1 MLLGYHKKGG
11 SFMGQITIYL
21 DTETEKKM
29 HKMIKKKGVSKS
41 RWIAELI
48 REKTSNTW
56 PESII
61 KLSGA
66 WKDFPNAEDIRKNL
80 GSDVSREPI

>member
-1 MLLGYHKKGG
+1 
-11 SFMGQITIYL
+11 MGQITIYL

-29 HKMIKKKGVSKS
+29 HNMIKKRKVSKS
-41 RWIAELI
+41 KWIAELI

-56 PESII
+56 PESVI
-61 KLSGA
+61 KSAGA
-66 WKDFPNAEDIRKNL
+66 WKDFPSAEDIRKNL

>member
-1 MLLGYHKKGG
+1 
-11 SFMGQITIYL
+11 MGQITIYL

-29 HKMIKKKGVSKS
+29 QNMIKKRGVSKS

-66 WKDFPNAEDIRKNL
+66 WKDFPSVEDIRKNL
-80 GSDVSREPI
+80 GNDVHREPI